1 MSTVDCNLHIMVAA
15 SENVCFFLARSRCL
29 PKPPKN
35 RHFLELVQ
43 VQFTVVCCYGNEG
56 AQKANLKKIL

>member
-15 SENVCFFLARSRCL
+15 SENVLFFLLARCL

-43 VQFTVVCCYGNEG
+43 VQFTVFCCYGNEG
-56 AQKANLKKIL
+56 TQKANLKKIL